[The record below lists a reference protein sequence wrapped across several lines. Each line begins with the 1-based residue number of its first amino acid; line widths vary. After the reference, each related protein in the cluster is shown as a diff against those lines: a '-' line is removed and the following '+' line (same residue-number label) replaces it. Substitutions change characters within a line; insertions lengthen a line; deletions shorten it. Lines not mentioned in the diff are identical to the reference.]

1 MKCLLIELKD
11 KRKFFTYEKNYSQLI
26 EFCNSFKAN
35 LSIVNMKNGKILDL
49 DELAPAFCNAKQKQ
63 QKYEYVVIENK
74 ITTKPTDISTIYKK
88 IQGFIRK
95 TFLSRGVVSM
105 KTLTK
110 KYTKFG
116 ATYAKINAIMK
127 NVKSD
132 LEKNG
137 FHVIKVSAGAYKIS

>member
-11 KRKFFTYEKNYSQLI
+11 KRKFFTYEKNYPQLI
-26 EFCNSFKAN
+26 EFCKSFKAN

-49 DELAPAFCNAKQKQ
+49 DELAPAFCNGKQKP

-74 ITTKPTDISTIYKK
+74 IITKPTDVSAIYTK
-88 IQGFIRK
+88 IQSFIRK

-105 KTLTK
+105 KMLTK

-116 ATYAKINAIMK
+116 ATYAKINAVLK

-137 FHVIKVSAGAYKIS
+137 FNVIKVSAGAYKIS